1 MSELSLQVRRELV
14 AAAIGRIE
22 LGIRAWQATQAEPS
36 ADAYDLRAATEYKN
50 SMHNEFAGQWGNVK
64 AIMEYLA
71 SLETALAKI
80 RDFSKQAGI
89 PQDAA
94 YAANSMVDIARS
106 ALETRG

>member
-1 MSELSLQVRRELV
+1 MSEISRQVRRELV

-22 LGIRAWQATQAEPS
+22 LGIRAFQATEAEPS
-36 ADAYDLRAATEYKN
+36 AEAYDRRAAKEYKEC
-50 SMHNEFAGQWGNVK
+50 MEKEFSGQWGNVK

-80 RDFSKQAGI
+80 RDFSKQIGI
-89 PQDAA
+89 PRDAA
-94 YAANSMVDIARS
+94 YAANSMVEIARS